1 MTQRYFAILFG
12 GFIRD
17 FFRKKS
23 VESHL
28 LFAAAFEMNVERAP
42 EVDYVE

>member
-1 MTQRYFAILFG
+1 MHCYENKQKKLVCW
-12 GFIRD
+12 